1 MFSFDT
7 FEFIKIVE
15 VFIIFGW
22 LGPSLENYSSMRYW
36 PKGQFFEKRA
46 PKISPTP
53 IQSFL

>member
-15 VFIIFGW
+15 VFIIFDW

-53 IQSFL
+53 IQSFF